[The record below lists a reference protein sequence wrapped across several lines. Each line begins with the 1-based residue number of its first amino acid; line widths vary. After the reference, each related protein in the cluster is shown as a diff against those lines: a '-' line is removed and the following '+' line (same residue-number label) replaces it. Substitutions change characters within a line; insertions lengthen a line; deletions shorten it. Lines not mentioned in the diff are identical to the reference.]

1 MTINKTMAT
10 KENILHTPGIAT
22 KENIGQL
29 PGNVN
34 EIINKLSSIV
44 DKFRKY

>member
-1 MTINKTMAT
+1 MAT
-10 KENILHTPGIAT
+10 KENIAPPPGIAT
-22 KENIGQL
+22 KENIGQI

-34 EIINKLSSIV
+34 ETINKLSSIV